1 MFLNSNSDLVNK
13 LEVKTFFFAI
23 GNYSRFS
30 ILAALAG
37 KDLCVSEI
45 VDATGIEQ
53 SNVSHHM
60 DCLLNCGF
68 VSVRKAGKSRVY
80 GLNDEARPIIS
91 SILKHIQRYSSDIMA
106 CDLANKEYISR
117 VIE

>member
-1 MFLNSNSDLVNK
+1 MDK
-13 LEVKTFFFAI
+13 LGVKTFFFAI

-30 ILAALAG
+30 ILASLAEKELSVG
-37 KDLCVSEI
+37 EI

-60 DCLLNCGF
+60 SCLLNCGF
-68 VSVRKAGKSRVY
+68 VSVKRVGKAHVY
-80 GLNDEARPIIS
+80 SLNDEAKPIIN
-91 SILKHIQRYSSDIMA
+91 SILKHIQKYSSKIIA
-106 CDLANKEYISR
+106 CDLANKEYISK